1 MREPLPLR
9 WGSNPQKNK
18 PNLTQVGR
26 VLTARGLGAG
36 FYRAVIADAASGN
49 TVTRQAIRAV
59 AKQRGVPPAS
69 VARQLI
75 RRAEPAVDDRL
86 EDHAARLI
94 GALSAPPKRNAVFK
108 TLAARGERSFNSTNL
123 LGRVGEL
130 AFIEHARPLIH
141 ARGWQMKDVAGE
153 KQAGDIVVAC
163 GDETLFR
170 IDVKA
175 HATRFEAARERT
187 GIDPDVCCALSN
199 GKIRRAVFREELVIF
214 AILPLVKLGVSDLDV
229 AVWNRMSAPQRK
241 AMQLVSTYRLPGLD
255 ELVEATLAC
264 AQPDSQPLWKAAW
277 RDRRLPGPDRTPFRM
292 MSASKAG
299 LLSTRPETSTADD
312 QQRFQRTQS
321 NTHVALDDSATVSC
335 RHLFEVMLAPANFD
349 GHIAEQRKQKA
360 LAEYHLGDH
369 SDAITTW

>member
-1 MREPLPLR
+1 MREPLPLS
-9 WGSNPQKNK
+9 WSSNPQKNK
-18 PNLTQVGR
+18 PNLAQVGR

-36 FYRAVIADAASGN
+36 FYRALIADAASGN

-59 AKQRGVPPAS
+59 AQHRGVSPES

-75 RRAEPAVDDRL
+75 RRAEPAADDRL
-86 EDHAARLI
+86 KDRSNRLLD
-94 GALSAPPKRNAVFK
+94 ALSAPPRRNAVFK
-108 TLAARGERSFNSTNL
+108 TLTARGERSFNSTNL

-130 AFIEHARPLIH
+130 AFIEHARPLIG

-153 KQAGDIVVAC
+153 KQAGDIVVAH

-175 HATRFEAARERT
+175 HATRFEAAKERT

-199 GKIRRAVFREELVIF
+199 GKIRRAVFRDELVIF

-229 AVWNRMSAPQRK
+229 AVWERMTAQQRK

-255 ELVEATLAC
+255 ELVEATLTC
-264 AQPDSQPLWKAAW
+264 AQPGGEPLWKAAW
-277 RDRRLPGPDRTPFRM
+277 RDRRLPDPQQTPFRM

-312 QQRFQRTQS
+312 QQRFHRTQS

-335 RHLFEVMLAPANFD
+335 RHLFEVILAPASFD
-349 GHIAEQRKQKA
+349 EHIAEQREQKA

-369 SDAITTW
+369 SAAIITW